1 MIKGFQT
8 VMQDTAAPATQ
19 TKAFHHLFPPVNT
32 AWVHHT
38 SLPFTVD
45 IHAYTTSDLV
55 SDCLGDF
62 FSVFFFYFLGGILQC
77 NTNMSV
83 HWENCLLIIDEC
95 IVINH
100 NS

>member
-55 SDCLGDF
+55 SDCLGGF
-62 FSVFFFYFLGGILQC
+62 FSVFFLFLGG
-77 NTNMSV
+77 NFAV
-83 HWENCLLIIDEC
+83 
-95 IVINH
+95 
-100 NS
+100 